1 PQATSSFSPFR
12 GCSDTKDSVPK
23 VKPLSMII
31 WKIFIERSV
40 MNDHGTKEQKHFPHT
55 GAPGGHLFLAFA
67 D

>member
-1 PQATSSFSPFR
+1 
-12 GCSDTKDSVPK
+12 
-23 VKPLSMII
+23 MII